1 MLTIFVAVAVVV
13 MFVRMDQRIQQS
25 EIEIQLLRDDNKIK
39 REQIE
44 YLEAMQRSRPGALQ
58 VVNKSDDIP
67 PETIMGELR
76 VI

>member
-1 MLTIFVAVAVVV
+1 MLTIFVGVAVVV

-58 VVNKSDDIP
+58 VVNKSDDIL
-67 PETIMGELR
+67 PEAITGELR
-76 VI
+76 LI